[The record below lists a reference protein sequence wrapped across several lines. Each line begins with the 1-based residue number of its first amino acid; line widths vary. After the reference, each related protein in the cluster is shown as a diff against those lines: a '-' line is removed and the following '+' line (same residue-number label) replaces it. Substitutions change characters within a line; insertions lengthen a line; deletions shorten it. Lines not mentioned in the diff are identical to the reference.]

1 MDFVNSDIWR
11 QLFVLPSNDISWSAE
26 VVRSVLRLV
35 IGVLG
40 ALGSVPFLVWGE
52 RRLLALAQG
61 RLGPNRVGPFG
72 LLQPFADALK
82 LMLKEDITPTNVDKT
97 LYYIAP
103 IVALVPVIMAVTVLP
118 WNSSPDWGM
127 IAPGLNI
134 GVLFVLAVASIEV
147 YGVIL
152 AGWSSNNK
160 YSLLGG
166 LRAASQVISYELGLG
181 LAVIC
186 VVLMTGSLDTQQI
199 VHGYVTNAAGAHVTP
214 RVGDE
219 LINGQG
225 VMVVKQFAA
234 SRYTMYEHAA
244 SSGFWD
250 WNFLRL
256 FPFGFIA
263 SFVFMVS
270 MIAETNRAPF
280 DLPEAETELVAGFH
294 TEYSSFK
301 FAMFFMG
308 EYANMLV
315 VSAVCVTLFF
325 GGYLAP
331 FGFLSQIPA
340 GAAGGLIPDWAV
352 NFANHS
358 LVAPFWF
365 VSKLIIL
372 IGFFILVRA
381 SYPRLRYDMLM
392 RFGWKFLLPTALVNV
407 FLIALSMALQEALDP
422 ARPGTAANPLLR
434 LAAHLIAVGVGA
446 FIVLLVFLGVKAG
459 YDERNKD
466 EVAPPL
472 PGNGALAI
480 TEAFYND
487 RPAPIRRPTTI
498 TATPSGVPAAEA

>member
-11 QLFVLPSNDISWSAE
+11 QLFVLPGTEIPVWAE

-103 IVALVPVIMAVTVLP
+103 IVALVPVIMSVTVLP
-118 WNSSPDWGM
+118 WNSSPDWGSV
-127 IAPGLNI
+127 APGLNI
-134 GVLFVLAVASIEV
+134 GILFLLAVASIEV

-186 VVLMTGSLDTQQI
+186 VVLMTGSLGTQDI
-199 VHGYVTNAAGAHVTP
+199 VHGYAVNADGTRATIDAGTQLV
-214 RVGDE
+214 
-219 LINGQG
+219 NGQG
-225 VMVVKQFAA
+225 AMVVKQIAG
-234 SRYTMYEHAA
+234 SPYTMYEHAA
-244 SSGFWD
+244 TSGVWD

-256 FPFGFIA
+256 FPLGLIA
-263 SFVFMVS
+263 SFVYMVS

-308 EYANMLV
+308 EYANMLI
-315 VSAVCVTLFF
+315 VSAICVTLFF

-331 FGFLSQIPA
+331 LGFLSQLPA
-340 GAAGGLIPDWAV
+340 NTPLPAWLINTVNHAV
-352 NFANHS
+352 I
-358 LVAPFWF
+358 APFWF
-365 VSKLIIL
+365 VSKLVIL

-407 FLIALSMALQEALDP
+407 FLIALSMALQNQWAEGGIL
-422 ARPGTAANPLLR
+422 GKVGG
-434 LAAHLIAVGVGA
+434 HLVAVVTGLV
-446 FIVLLVFLGVKAG
+446 IVLCVLFGVKAG
-459 YDERNKD
+459 YDERHKD
-466 EVAPPL
+466 EIAPPL

-480 TEAFYND
+480 TNAFYD
-487 RPAPIRRPTTI
+487 SAERPSPIRRPSTV
-498 TATPSGVPAAEA
+498 TATPIGVPATEA

>member
-11 QLFVLPSNDISWSAE
+11 DLFVLPGNQIPVWAE

-40 ALGSVPFLVWGE
+40 ALGTVPVLVWAE

-103 IVALVPVIMAVTVLP
+103 IVALVPVIMSVTVLP
-118 WNSSPDWGM
+118 WNASNDWGSV
-127 IAPGLNI
+127 APGLNI
-134 GVLFVLAVASIEV
+134 GILFLLAVASIEV

-186 VVLMTGSLDTQQI
+186 VVLMTGSLGTQDI
-199 VHGYVTNAAGAHVTP
+199 VRGYVSDPNGARLIP
-214 RVGDE
+214 AVGSE
-219 LINGQG
+219 FANGQA
-225 VMVVKQFAA
+225 VMVVKQIAG
-234 SRYTMYEHAA
+234 SHYTMLEHQAQ
-244 SSGFWD
+244 SGFWD

-256 FPFGFIA
+256 FPLGMIA
-263 SFVFMVS
+263 AFVYMVS

-308 EYANMLV
+308 EYANMLI
-315 VSAVCVTLFF
+315 VSAICVTLFF

-340 GAAGGLIPDWAV
+340 SFAQAAPELVNVINHAV
-352 NFANHS
+352 I
-358 LVAPFWF
+358 APFWF
-365 VSKLIIL
+365 VSKLAIL

-407 FLIALSMALQEALDP
+407 FLIALSMALQQQFQSLP
-422 ARPGTAANPLLR
+422 AGK
-434 LAAHLIAVGVGA
+434 
-446 FIVLLVFLGVKAG
+446 FLGHALAVVTGLVIVGLVINGVRLG
-459 YDERNKD
+459 YNERHKD
-466 EVAPPL
+466 EIAPPL

-480 TEAFYND
+480 TDAFYDAN
-487 RPAPIRRPTTI
+487 RQITPIRRPSTVTV
-498 TATPSGVPAAEA
+498 TERGKPATEI

>member
-11 QLFVLPSNDISWSAE
+11 QLFVLPGSQIDWWAE
-26 VVRSVLRLV
+26 VIRSVLRLV

-40 ALGSVPFLVWGE
+40 ALGSVPVLVWGE

-103 IVALVPVIMAVTVLP
+103 IVALVPVIMSVTVLP
-118 WNSSPDWGM
+118 WNSSPDWGTV
-127 IAPGLNI
+127 APGLNI
-134 GVLFVLAVASIEV
+134 GILFLLAVASIEV

-186 VVLMTGSLDTQQI
+186 VVLMTGSLGTQDI
-199 VHGYVTNAAGAHVTP
+199 VHGYVQNPATGAHLLP
-214 RVGDE
+214 AVGNE
-219 LINGQG
+219 LVNGQG
-225 VMVVKQFAA
+225 VLIVKQIAG
-234 SRYTMYEHAA
+234 SNYTMYEHAA
-244 SSGFWD
+244 TSGFWD

-263 SFVFMVS
+263 AFVYMVS

-308 EYANMLV
+308 EYANMLI
-315 VSAVCVTLFF
+315 VSAICVTLFF

-331 FGFLSQIPA
+331 LGFLSQFPA
-340 GAAGGLIPDWAV
+340 NWSESSPLLWNFV
-352 NFANHS
+352 NHV

-365 VSKLIIL
+365 ISKLVIL

-407 FLIALSMALQEALDP
+407 FLIALSMALQEQFQSL
-422 ARPGTAANPLLR
+422 PLGR
-434 LAAHLIAVGVGA
+434 LLGHVLAVVTGLI
-446 FIVLLVFLGVKAG
+446 IVFFVILGVKSG
-459 YDERNKD
+459 YDARHKD
-466 EVAPPL
+466 EIAPPL

-480 TEAFYND
+480 TEAFYHGD
-487 RPAPIRRPTTI
+487 RPTPIRRPSTI
-498 TATPSGVPAAEA
+498 TSTPIGKPAAEA